1 MTFTINIPV
10 TRKRT
15 KHGYYLMYRTGGRF
29 WFLRKQDAINGIL
42 NDLRD
47 IATRTRIVT
56 ARDYSKSVKGN
67 NKPPK

>member
-29 WFLRKQDAINGIL
+29 WYCRKEDAIKAIR
-42 NDLRD
+42 NDLSA

-56 ARDYSKSVKGN
+56 ARDFAKSVKGN
-67 NKPPK
+67 KPPK

>member
-1 MTFTINIPV
+1 MKFTINIPV

-15 KHGYYLMYRTGGRF
+15 KHGYYLLYRTGGRF
-29 WFLRKQDAINGIL
+29 FFIRKEDAIKGII

-56 ARDYSKSVKGN
+56 ARDFAKSVKGN
-67 NKPPK
+67 KPPK